1 MRFARKAG
9 GSLNDRPARC
19 WLEHPSKASGRRDH
33 GGRPGVDGVD
43 DLRAIDPLQV
53 NGRDPE
59 VRMPEM
65 ALDNDQR
72 HALMRQLDSVRMAEL
87 MGGANR
93 RRTPALGR

>member
-1 MRFARKAG
+1 
-9 GSLNDRPARC
+9 
-19 WLEHPSKASGRRDH
+19 
-33 GGRPGVDGVD
+33 VDGVD

-59 VRMPEM
+59 VRVPEL

-87 MGGANR
+87 MGG
-93 RRTPALGR
+93 RTDGAQPPWAGEKAS